1 MAHQAFDV
9 DVITDHQLAGAT
21 GGVATPD
28 REIHA
33 PGSFVGAVPLPLLRR
48 TAAAEKPEGLQNLVV
63 FG

>member
-1 MAHQAFDV
+1 MTHQAFDV

-21 GGVATPD
+21 GGVSMLD

>member
-21 GGVATPD
+21 GGVAMPD
-28 REIHA
+28 RQIHD
-33 PGSFVGAVPLPLLRR
+33 PVSFACAVPLPLLRR

>member
-1 MAHQAFDV
+1 MTHQAFDV
-9 DVITDHQLAGAT
+9 DVITDDELAGAT
-21 GGVATPD
+21 GGVSMLD

-33 PGSFVGAVPLPLLRR
+33 PGSFVGAVALPLLRR